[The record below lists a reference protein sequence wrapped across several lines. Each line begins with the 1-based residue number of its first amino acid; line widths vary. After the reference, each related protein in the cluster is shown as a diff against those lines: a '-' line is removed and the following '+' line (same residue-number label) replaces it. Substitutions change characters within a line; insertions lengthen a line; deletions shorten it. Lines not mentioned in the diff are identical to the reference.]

1 MTVSTVVDHNDYTGN
16 GITTSF
22 PYTFRIFKKT
32 DLTVSVIDLSENIT
46 VLVLDTDYTVTNAG
60 GYNGGSVVL
69 TTPLTNGWQISIAR
83 ELEPTQET
91 DLRNQG
97 KFFAEVHEDAF
108 DKLTMLIQ
116 QAYSVFR
123 LALRKPSS
131 IANWYDAL
139 NNYIRN
145 LRDPRDPQDAATK
158 NYVDALANN
167 NYSRTLRVPEQIPQL
182 PDAATRANKIIAF
195 DSAGTPY
202 PVLPP
207 SGSASDVLLQIAQ
220 PGFDKH
226 VGSSWGG
233 SSIWE
238 DYAPKKKVFLGV
250 RLIPTMSQ
258 ADIQSAL
265 QSGGNIYFDITEDGL
280 TTDYILNTGYNLYE
294 NTRIYFHP
302 KAKLV
307 ANANNITMLNAD
319 PSITL
324 TGYVR
329 NLKIFGFR
337 MSFNNKTGVTGAKF
351 VRCRN
356 NSGIFNSW
364 IDMGLGASCTG
375 VLVSTLSYGF
385 KNDGLE
391 VLNGGSGSLCC
402 VYEDGANACLLSNYN
417 MYSADPSGALPDYRI
432 LIRSTKDG
440 SDGNGTTTFSTFS
453 IMIGSGFIQNSERYG
468 ILDNGAYGTM
478 IGNNVYFEGN
488 KINDVRLSGSKG
500 AVVDRTHHSTEL
512 GVACVG
518 ARNTVG
524 CVIRDTQLRGSRS
537 TGYYDIDTSNTDCY
551 IDYHRDTGISSLGVV
566 SGAIVNRATGR
577 VASVVLPASINLRS
591 GNNIFYVN
599 VVNNDNISV
608 SGSTYNGMTIDIIVR
623 GANLTNVTFAGLPL
637 DMTAANTAAIKTT
650 RVTATYINAI
660 GNWVLSHN
668 RWLAVG

>member
-1 MTVSTVVDHNDYTGN
+1 
-16 GITTSF
+16 
-22 PYTFRIFKKT
+22 
-32 DLTVSVIDLSENIT
+32 
-46 VLVLDTDYTVTNAG
+46 
-60 GYNGGSVVL
+60 
-69 TTPLTNGWQISIAR
+69 
-83 ELEPTQET
+83 
-91 DLRNQG
+91 
-97 KFFAEVHEDAF
+97 
-108 DKLTMLIQ
+108 
-116 QAYSVFR
+116 
-123 LALRKPSS
+123 
-131 IANWYDAL
+131 
-139 NNYIRN
+139 
-145 LRDPRDPQDAATK
+145 
-158 NYVDALANN
+158 
-167 NYSRTLRVPEQIPQL
+167 
-182 PDAATRANKIIAF
+182 
-195 DSAGTPY
+195 
-202 PVLPP
+202 
-207 SGSASDVLLQIAQ
+207 
-220 PGFDKH
+220 
-226 VGSSWGG
+226 
-233 SSIWE
+233 
-238 DYAPKKKVFLGV
+238 
-250 RLIPTMSQ
+250 MSQ

-265 QSGGNIYFDITEDGL
+265 QAGGNIYFDVTEDGL
-280 TTDYILNTGYNLYE
+280 TTDYVLNTGYNLYE

-307 ANANNITMLNAD
+307 ANANNIIMLNAD

-337 MSFNNKTGVTGAKF
+337 LSFNNKTGVTGAKF

-375 VLVSTLSYGF
+375 VLVSTLCYGF

-391 VLNGGSGSLCC
+391 ILNGGSGSLCC
-402 VYEDGANACLLSNYN
+402 VYEDGANACLLDNYN

-440 SDGNGTTTFSTFS
+440 SEGNGTTTFSTFS
-453 IMIGSGFIQNSERYG
+453 TMIGSGFIQNSERYG

-478 IGNNVYFEGN
+478 IGNNVYLEGN

-500 AVVDRTHHSTEL
+500 AVVDGTHHSTEL
-512 GVACVG
+512 GAACVG

-566 SGAIVNRATGR
+566 TGAIVNRATGR

-637 DMTAANTAAIKTT
+637 DMTAANTAVIKTT

>member
-1 MTVSTVVDHNDYTGN
+1 MATQPTNLPVPSESY
-16 GITTSF
+16 
-22 PYTFRIFKKT
+22 R
-32 DLTVSVIDLSENIT
+32 DLK
-46 VLVLDTDYTVTNAG
+46 YNAG
-60 GYNGGSVVL
+60 KIDEFVTSL
-69 TTPLTNGWQISIAR
+69 TLQYIDRFGNAHYTIEG
-83 ELEPTQET
+83 
-91 DLRNQG
+91 LRWL
-97 KFFAEVHEDAF
+97 A
-108 DKLTMLIQ
+108 Q
-116 QAYSVFR
+116 QA
-123 LALRKPSS
+123 
-131 IANWYDAL
+131 IAQYGW
-139 NNYIRN
+139 I
-145 LRDPRDPQDAATK
+145 PVGTFQDGAT
-158 NYVDALANN
+158 L
-167 NYSRTLRVPEQIPQL
+167 TLPNQIL
-182 PDAATRANKIIAF
+182 KDTTDGAYYRW
-195 DSAGTPY
+195 DG
-202 PVLPP
+202 VLPKTVP
-207 SGSASDVLLQIAQ
+207 SGSTPSTSGGTGVGAWLSVGDSTLRAMLAA
-220 PGFDKH
+220 PGGDKH
-226 VGSSWGG
+226 IGSSWGG
-233 SSIWE
+233 GSVWE

-250 RLIPTMSQ
+250 RLLPTMSQ

-265 QSGGNIYFDITEDGL
+265 QAGGNIYFDVTEDGL
-280 TTDYILNTGYNLYE
+280 TTDYVLNTGYNLYE

-307 ANANNITMLNAD
+307 ANANNIIMLNAD

-337 MSFNNKTGVTGAKF
+337 LSFNNKTGVTGAKF

-375 VLVSTLSYGF
+375 VLVSTLCYGF

-391 VLNGGSGSLCC
+391 ILNGGSGSLCC
-402 VYEDGANACLLSNYN
+402 VYEDGANACLLDNYN

-440 SDGNGTTTFSTFS
+440 SEGNGTTTFSTFS
-453 IMIGSGFIQNSERYG
+453 TMIGSGFIQNSERYG

-500 AVVDRTHHSTEL
+500 AVVDGTHHSTEL
-512 GVACVG
+512 GAACVG

-566 SGAIVNRATGR
+566 TGAIVNRATGR

-637 DMTAANTAAIKTT
+637 DMTAANTAVIKTT